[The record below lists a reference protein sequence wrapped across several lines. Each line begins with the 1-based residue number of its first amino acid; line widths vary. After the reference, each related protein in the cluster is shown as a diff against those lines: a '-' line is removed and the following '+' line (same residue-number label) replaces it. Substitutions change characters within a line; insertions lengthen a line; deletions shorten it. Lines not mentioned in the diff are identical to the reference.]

1 MRSVSFDGVEDGQE
15 VDMVGEIKMIL
26 SQYDIGEGMF
36 TLENHQEGVLEPI
49 FNVQTAP
56 SSKNRVEQPG
66 QR

>member
-26 SQYDIGEGMF
+26 SKDDVGEGKF

-56 SSKNRVEQPG
+56 SSKNMVEQPG